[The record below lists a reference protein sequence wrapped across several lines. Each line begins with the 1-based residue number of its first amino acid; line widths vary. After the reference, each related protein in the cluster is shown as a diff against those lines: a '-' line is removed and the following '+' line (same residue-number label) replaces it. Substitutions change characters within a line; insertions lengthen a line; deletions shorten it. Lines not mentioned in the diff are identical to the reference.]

1 MHPESQMSSVIRPTQ
16 NEQEMD
22 EVYRLVHDA
31 YLWRGY
37 CTPQPD
43 SRLRHYHHLDEI
55 PETTVLIA
63 IEDGKIVGTNSLT
76 VDGTNG
82 LPVDTDFKHIV
93 DTVRQ
98 EKCRLGVS
106 WRMATISRYRNDK
119 KLVIAL
125 IQETVSLV
133 IRKNIRTM
141 LFTFNPRHEKVYK
154 RILEMKTLSRKTD
167 DVECLQNAPAVL
179 MRWDIERCPD
189 CWLHTEEEKAAK
201 GTAIASSVYVPEGY
215 GTTSYPPLDF

>member
-1 MHPESQMSSVIRPTQ
+1 MHSESQMSFMIRPVQ

-22 EVYRLVHDA
+22 KVYRLVHDV
-31 YLWRGY
+31 YLRRGY

-43 SRLRHYHHLDEI
+43 RRLRHYRHFDEI

-63 IEDGKIVGTNSLT
+63 IEDGKIIGTNSLT
-76 VDGTNG
+76 VDGPNG
-82 LPVDTDFKHIV
+82 LPVDADFKHIV

-98 EKCRLGVS
+98 EKHKLGAS
-106 WRMATISRYRNDK
+106 WRIATIHRYHNDK

-141 LFTFNPRHEKVYK
+141 LFTFNPRHQKVYK
-154 RILEMKTLSRKTD
+154 RILGMKTLSQKINN
-167 DVECLQNAPAVL
+167 VECLKNAPAVL

-189 CWLHTEEEKAAK
+189 RWLHTEEEKAAK
-201 GTAIASSVYVPEGY
+201 LAAVKSAVYMPVIN
-215 GTTSYPPLDF
+215 F